1 MMSLNDIEMV
11 NGGGAVIGGGNSF
24 AMTNTAQPSQL
35 VGENIPTQKFDI
47 GALSGLR
54 PGDKYLGKNRV
65 SDIQEAYQTYIT
77 GAPVGRGGQY
87 AIDAARKY
95 GTTITEAAR
104 GYLVGAGLPT
114 LANLLPDT
122 GGNTGNGTDTTKQI
136 KDLQEV
142 IQKQIDDLKKGF
154 NSNDTVKILSDQ
166 LSALFGNAVAL
177 QPLQSQ
183 ATGYTPV
190 TASSPLGSEVIGGG
204 NSIGLIVILGVVGIA
219 AYFLYKRFAS

>member
-11 NGGGAVIGGGNSF
+11 NGGGAV
-24 AMTNTAQPSQL
+24 
-35 VGENIPTQKFDI
+35 I

-142 IQKQIDDLKKGF
+142 IQKQ
-154 NSNDTVKILSDQ
+154 
-166 LSALFGNAVAL
+166 
-177 QPLQSQ
+177 
-183 ATGYTPV
+183 
-190 TASSPLGSEVIGGG
+190 
-204 NSIGLIVILGVVGIA
+204 
-219 AYFLYKRFAS
+219 